1 MFRHP
6 PRTAERRRLEDRRP
20 VSVAM
25 QPKALAMEGTRPP
38 VISPLERPTF
48 SRGKCMACPTTITLI
63 RHAEKPPKAGTPYG
77 ITPDGHQDVN
87 SRTSVGWQRAGG
99 LVSLFTPVIGPIR
112 DSLSQMNSLQR
123 GSAMRARASAIRVV
137 LFLVTFPLAPSPCH
151 GEASSSQLHSHSWS
165 GAVRPSPRR
174 RLLRSRLP
182 RSPPHGELRSA

>member
-38 VISPLERPTF
+38 VISPLERPTS

-87 SRTSVGWQRAGG
+87 SLTSVRWQRAGG
-99 LVSLFTPVIGPIR
+99 LVSLFAPVIGP
-112 DSLSQMNSLQR
+112 
-123 GSAMRARASAIRVV
+123 
-137 LFLVTFPLAPSPCH
+137 
-151 GEASSSQLHSHSWS
+151 
-165 GAVRPSPRR
+165 VRY
-174 RLLRSRLP
+174 SRLAVP
-182 RSPPHGELRSA
+182 NELFATRIGHESENKREQGRLRHSLPGSESIYAPTI